1 MQVGKEFPNHVNSSR
16 WVNKR
21 GAVKCE
27 SANTQHL
34 AYEVLEHEL
43 RLTWLRNKRY
53 TNSRRKG
60 YNKQ

>member
-1 MQVGKEFPNHVNSSR
+1 MTHGVIYS
-16 WVNKR
+16 
-21 GAVKCE
+21 AVKHE

-53 TNSRRKG
+53 TDAEERDTTN
-60 YNKQ
+60 NKQLLSKLLHV